1 MVKKMVFRD
10 LGKQDFPYCYFI
22 ISLYAIV
29 FIIGMQMTVGLQSE
43 WHIVCTPLVEEYPER
58 SHPRQTHVLNVMCT
72 FKSHL
77 SNNLNVCLYA
87 YQNWSLSL
95 PYHALRNAWADP

>member
-1 MVKKMVFRD
+1 MVFRD

-22 ISLYAIV
+22 ISFYAIV